1 MLPHRNVTNFL
12 LSHAEA
18 SGYKFMKQL
27 FQNFQTGETILE
39 EIPVPQVRKGCVLIK
54 TSRSLVSLG
63 TEKMLVEFGKANLI
77 EKARQQP
84 EKVKEVF
91 DKFKTDG
98 FIPTVKAVIR
108 KLSEPIALG
117 YCNVGEIIAIGEGI
131 TEFKIGDRVAS
142 NGHHAEV
149 VCIPKNL
156 VALIP
161 DNVSNGEATFTVAG
175 AIALQGIRLA
185 NPTLG
190 EIVAVIGLG
199 LIGQLT
205 VELLHANGCEVI
217 AFDFDQSKVDLANS
231 KGINSFKVSEDID
244 SVKIAREITQN
255 IGVDAVIITA
265 SDKSSKVISQAAKMS
280 RKRGRIV
287 LVGVVELNI
296 NRADFYEKEL
306 TFQVSCS
313 YGAGRYDNN
322 YEQNGQ
328 DYPIGFVR
336 WTEKRNFESIL
347 KLISTGR
354 LSVQSL
360 ITEVVD
366 FQDYKQIYNQISK
379 SKSIAFILKYRS
391 AVDIT
396 QTKITLKNHVI
407 LNTNAILGI
416 MGSGNFTKATI
427 LPVLSKLKANIKYL
441 SSSSGLSGT
450 LLAKK
455 FNVQYSTTNNDDIL
469 SDSEVDAVI
478 ITTRHDTHAR
488 MCIMA
493 LQAGKHVFVEK
504 PLALSLEE
512 INEII
517 EVCEKSN
524 KTLTVG
530 FNRRFSPFVQDMKQK
545 LGGANL
551 PINVVITINAGEIP
565 ANHWTQDPSI
575 GGGRIIGE
583 ACHFIDLITCLSG
596 SLVESVVMNSMGGSP
611 QEKTDNASIL
621 LKYQNGSTGVINY
634 FSNGNKG
641 YSKERIEVYSQGR
654 TMIID
659 NFKRS
664 KYYGLKSSGMSGIFK
679 GQDKGHQEQFRL
691 FLERLKNGGETI
703 IPFEEIIN
711 TSRASICAVESLKLG
726 VWIKI

>member
-1 MLPHRNVTNFL
+1 
-12 LSHAEA
+12 
-18 SGYKFMKQL
+18 MKQL
-27 FQNFQTGETILE
+27 IQHLQTGETILE

-63 TEKMLVEFGKANLI
+63 TEKMLVEFGKANFL

-84 EKVKEVF
+84 EKVKQVF
-91 DKFKTDG
+91 DKIKTDG
-98 FIPTVKAVIR
+98 LKPTIEAVFR
-108 KLSEPIALG
+108 KLSEPIPLG
-117 YCNVGEIIAIGEGI
+117 YCNVGEVIAIGEGI
-131 TEFKIGDRVAS
+131 TEFKIGERVAS
-142 NGHHAEV
+142 NGHHAEM
-149 VCIPKNL
+149 VCVPKNL
-156 VALIP
+156 VARIP
-161 DNVSNGEATFTVAG
+161 DNVSDDEATFTVVG

-190 EIVAVIGLG
+190 ETVAVIGLG

-205 VELLHANGCEVI
+205 IDLLQTNGCDVI
-217 AFDFDQSKVDLANS
+217 AFDFDQSKVDLAIT
-231 KGINSFKVSEDID
+231 KGIKAFKVSEDID
-244 SVKIAREITQN
+244 TVKIVQEITQN
-255 IGVDAVIITA
+255 VGVDAVIITA
-265 SDKSSKVISQAAKMS
+265 STKSNEVISQAAKMS

-287 LVGVVELNI
+287 LVGVIGLYI

-313 YGAGRYDNN
+313 YGSGRHDNN

-336 WTEKRNFESIL
+336 WTLNRNFETVL
-347 KLISTGR
+347 KFISNGQ
-354 LSVQSL
+354 LKVQSL
-360 ITEVVD
+360 ITEVID
-366 FQDYKQIYNQISK
+366 FQDYKQVYENIGK
-379 SKSIAFILKYRS
+379 SKSIASILKYQEDI
-391 AVDIT
+391 DIT
-396 QTKITLKNHVI
+396 QTKITLKNHSF
-407 LNTNAILGI
+407 NNANAMLGI
-416 MGSGNFTKATI
+416 IGSGNFTKATV
-427 LPVLSKLKANIKYL
+427 LPILSKLKANIKYL

-455 FNVQYSTTNNDDIL
+455 FDVQYSTTNNADIL
-469 SDSEVDAVI
+469 NDSEVDAVI
-478 ITTRHDTHAR
+478 ITTRHNAHAR
-488 MCIMA
+488 MCMAA

-517 EVCEKSN
+517 EVYQQTN

-530 FNRRFSPFVQDMKQK
+530 FNRRFSPFVQDIKQK

-551 PINVVITINAGEIP
+551 PINVIATINAGEIP
-565 ANHWTQDPSI
+565 ANHWTQDMNI

-583 ACHFIDLITCLSG
+583 ACHFIDLITYLSG
-596 SLVESVVMNSMGGSP
+596 SLVDSVVMNSMGKNP
-611 QEKTDNASIL
+611 QENTDNATIL

-641 YSKERIEVYSQGR
+641 YSKERIEVYSQGQ
-654 TMIID
+654 TMVID
-659 NFKRS
+659 NFKKS
-664 KYYGLKSSGMSGIFK
+664 KYYGLKSSGISGIFQS
-679 GQDKGHQEQFRL
+679 QDKGHYEQFRL
-691 FLERLKNGGETI
+691 FLERLKNGGEAI

-726 VWIKI
+726 AWVKV